1 MDSTELQTLIT
12 AAVLIALIVSL
23 YRNWVKPFVAFGG
36 AVCVF
41 LMFNVLTP
49 EEALSGFANENVAVI
64 ILLLI
69 VSSLIRKAGIIDH
82 GLNTVFQNT
91 SHPQKFMAKMMAF
104 VSVISGFLNNT
115 PVVAAFMPYVFTWA
129 KRNKVAPSKL
139 LLPLSYAA
147 ILGGTLTLIGTST
160 NLIVNGLAKEYG
172 FFGFS
177 LFDFAFVGIPFVVVG
192 CLYLWLFGNR
202 ILPEVRDALDSFAD
216 RTREYVVEAR
226 VQDGSILADRTVS
239 DAQLR
244 NLKGLFLVEIV
255 RGDRQIGPVRPS
267 QNIREGDYLIFAGD
281 TETIPEL
288 LNSNLGLELPKLRDI
303 PKQEHIDVVEAVVA
317 PNSILAGKKVR
328 DTNFRGA
335 YDAAIVGVHRNGER
349 LTGKIGDLELKTG
362 DLLVLMT
369 GRDFRKRVDHKSF
382 YVLSR
387 IQEISNLDKKKAW
400 GLTLGAAA
408 AILASALGTI
418 SLFKAL
424 VAFITLA
431 LLFRLVRPGEI
442 QRNLDVNLAVI
453 AALAISVGCA
463 MSNSGLAALVG
474 NSITSVAQEIGP
486 VGLICVVYIIT
497 NLLTEFVTNVAAAT
511 ITLPIAITIAND
523 LHLNIEPFILTV
535 AFAASASF
543 LTPIG
548 YQTNLMVFGP
558 GGYKFKDYLKLGLP
572 LTLICMILVV
582 TILTITYKLY

>member
-1 MDSTELQTLIT
+1 MDGTEYQALIT
-12 AAVLIALIVSL
+12 AAIMLIMVVSL

-41 LMFNVLTP
+41 LLFNVLTP
-49 EEALSGFANENVAVI
+49 QEALSGFANENVAVI

-69 VSSLIRKAGIIDH
+69 ASSLIRKAGIIDH
-82 GLNTVFQNT
+82 GLNVVFRNTQN
-91 SHPQKFMAKMMAF
+91 PRQFLAKMMAF
-104 VSVISGFLNNT
+104 VSVVSGFLNNT
-115 PVVAAFMPYVFTWA
+115 PIVAAFMPYVFTWA
-129 KRNKVAPSKL
+129 KRNKVSPSKL

-147 ILGGTLTLIGTST
+147 ILGGMLTLIGTST
-160 NLIVNGLAKEYG
+160 NLIVNGLAKEHG
-172 FFGFS
+172 FEGFS
-177 LFDFAFVGIPFVVVG
+177 LFDFAFIGMPLVLVGG
-192 CLYLWLFGNR
+192 LYLWLFGNR
-202 ILPEVRDALDSFAD
+202 ILPEVRDALDSFTD
-216 RTREYVVEAR
+216 GSREYVVEAM
-226 VQDGSILADRTVS
+226 VQKGSSLADRTVS

-267 QNIREGDYLIFAGD
+267 QNIREGDHLIFAGD

-303 PKQEHIDVVEAVVA
+303 PKQEHIDVVEAVIA
-317 PNSILAGKKVR
+317 PNSVLVGKKVK

-335 YDAAIVGVHRNGER
+335 FDAAIVGVHRNGER

-369 GRDFRKRVDHKSF
+369 GRDFKKRIDHKSF

-400 GLTLGAAA
+400 GLTLGAAT
-408 AILASALGTI
+408 AILVSALGII

-424 VAFITLA
+424 VLFITLS
-431 LLFRLVRPGEI
+431 LVFKLVRPGEI

-463 MSNSGLAALVG
+463 MSNSGLATLVG
-474 NSITSVAQEIGP
+474 NSITSVAGTLGP
-486 VGLICVVYIIT
+486 IGLICVVYIIT
-497 NLLTEFVTNVAAAT
+497 NVLTEFVTNVAAAT

-523 LHLNIEPFILTV
+523 LHLDIEPFILTV

-558 GGYKFKDYLKLGLP
+558 GGYKFKDYLKLGFP
-572 LTLICMILVV
+572 LTIICMTLVV
-582 TILTITYKLY
+582 TILAITYKLY